1 MPDSDDLSTPGG
13 KVIRKT
19 IRNIGRLFD
28 SIGEAIWI
36 VDSGHALIY
45 INAQAGQWL
54 GHDVADLSGRLC
66 HASADRSN
74 PVGDSLAA
82 IAPPLG
88 LTTGSAVVVDVAP
101 LGRTSRQ
108 VRFTMHGQ
116 GDDAFVMAVTGSRA
130 ENRRDD
136 EVEASEL
143 LRQRLESWRRQHAT
157 SGLIV
162 AAGSSA
168 HAIRIRSQIQ
178 LAASTRQSLAIVGPR
193 GSGGESIARRIHS
206 LGTRGGERV
215 DPIILVETPLMD
227 AELLQA
233 TLSPAAAHLGPS
245 AAHLGPAA
253 AHLGPSA
260 AHLGPSAA
268 HLGPSAAHLGPSAA
282 YLGRGTGAA
291 VILVLRGLDESPHE
305 VQDQIVD
312 FAAGSNGSVRL
323 IGLLSDSPQIG
334 LEASQT
340 PLSAK
345 MALAMSIFELR
356 LPAIADRADDI
367 PLIATALV
375 ENRHAAGKCIAE
387 RLSRSALDRLLLY
400 PWPENFEELDAA
412 MRHACSVCRTS
423 AIGADDLPLSIRS
436 FRSHGVTKPRAI
448 VATNLDDAMRDF
460 ELRKINQALQS
471 ADGNRS
477 EAARLLG
484 ISRARLLRRLDDSID
499 QEADE

>member
-1 MPDSDDLSTPGG
+1 MPAPDDLSTPGG
-13 KVIRKT
+13 KVFRKA

-36 VDSGHALIY
+36 VDNGHALIY

-54 GHDVADLSGRLC
+54 GHDVADLAGRVC

-74 PVGDSLAA
+74 AVGDSLAA

-101 LGRTSRQ
+101 LGRTSRH

-168 HAIRIRSQIQ
+168 HAIRIRNQIQ

-206 LGTRGGERV
+206 LGTRGGEAA

-233 TLSPAAAHLGPS
+233 TLSPAAAH
-245 AAHLGPAA
+245 
-253 AHLGPSA
+253 
-260 AHLGPSAA
+260 
-268 HLGPSAAHLGPSAA
+268 
-282 YLGRGTGAA
+282 LGRGTGAA

-323 IGLLSDSPQIG
+323 IGILSDSPQIG

-345 MALAMSIFELR
+345 MALAMSIFDLR

-423 AIGADDLPLSIRS
+423 AIGPDDLPLSIRS
-436 FRSHGVTKPRAI
+436 FRSHGVTKPRPI